1 MTHELKH
8 IIQKAF
14 ECHQKGERCVLA
26 SVVALDGTSYRK
38 PGVRMLITALGEMV
52 GAVSGGCV
60 EKDVQ
65 QRARSVFETGQPI
78 VMAYDGRFRLGC
90 QGTLYILIESF
101 QIDEPTFNLFQ
112 EHLEKREPIS
122 LTSHYERKDNAKG
135 AFGTIMQLGALEV
148 SFNPNGAVNSK
159 LETFNQKLKPCF
171 KLLIIGA
178 EHDAVK
184 LCTLAS
190 NMGWEVEVVSSWR
203 DPKTLADFPGAK
215 EVWSLTPE
223 LLDVEKLDG
232 ETAVVL
238 MTHNYALDLKY
249 LLQLRKASFA
259 YLGVLGSQNRS
270 DELRSELFEHS
281 QGEELEFYGPVG
293 LDIGSETPEEIAISI
308 ISEIMAVTRNRE
320 VPSLSSHKNSLH
332 F

>member
-1 MTHELKH
+1 
-8 IIQKAF
+8 
-14 ECHQKGERCVLA
+14 
-26 SVVALDGTSYRK
+26 
-38 PGVRMLITALGEMV
+38 MLITASGEMV

-65 QRARSVFETGQPI
+65 QRARTVFETGQPL

-90 QGTLYILIESF
+90 QGTLYILIEPF
-101 QIDEPTFNLFQ
+101 KTDELAFNLFHK
-112 EHLEKREPIS
+112 HLEKREPIS
-122 LTSHYERKDNAKG
+122 LTSYYQKEDNAKG
-135 AFGTIMQLGALEV
+135 AFGTIMQMGKTSI
-148 SFNPNGAVNSK
+148 SFNEVNTQ
-159 LETFNQKLKPCF
+159 LETFYQKLAPSF
-171 KLLIIGA
+171 KLFIIGA

-223 LLDVEKLDG
+223 LLDVSKLDS

-249 LLQLRKASFA
+249 LLELKRASFA
-259 YLGVLGSQNRS
+259 YLGVLGSQGRNN
-270 DELRSELFEHS
+270 ELRSALFEHG
-281 QGEELEFYGPVG
+281 QGAEDLEFYGPIG
-293 LDIGSETPEEIAISI
+293 LDIGSETPEEIAVSI
-308 ISEIMAVTRNRE
+308 ISEILAVVRNKKA
-320 VPSLSSHKNSLH
+320 PSLSSHKTSVP
-332 F
+332 FKA